1 MKLIA
6 AVDGLNRLVCWL
18 LAAMMLGMTLC
29 TIWQVA
35 VRFLLTG
42 LGWNMA
48 APWTEEVARY
58 LMIWIIFLG
67 AGVACRHAQLIALEL
82 VVTRLPPVL
91 GRLLRYAAL
100 LGCLAFFVLM
110 IALGM
115 EFVEF
120 GEIETSPVLSMP
132 KIWVYLAMPF
142 GFGLMFLNTLTLI
155 GECLLQRGDIRHA
168 GQAHAAE

>member
-1 MKLIA
+1 
-6 AVDGLNRLVCWL
+6 
-18 LAAMMLGMTLC
+18 
-29 TIWQVA
+29 
-35 VRFLLTG
+35 
-42 LGWNMA
+42 
-48 APWTEEVARY
+48 
-58 LMIWIIFLG
+58 
-67 AGVACRHAQLIALEL
+67 
-82 VVTRLPPVL
+82 
-91 GRLLRYAAL
+91 
-100 LGCLAFFVLM
+100 M